1 MKLNCFIHTWL
12 FINRSTD
19 ITTLNTP
26 IQMKRVPSPHA
37 EGLGA
42 LYVHSGKARKK
53 TRIRKEKGKDTEVFC
68 LEPTT
73 FFSGP
78 TTFYSGPTTFS
89 RDPRLF
95 THDPRLLA
103 SPLQNT

>member
-26 IQMKRVPSPHA
+26 IQMKRVPLPHA
-37 EGLGA
+37 EGLGS
-42 LYVHSGKARKK
+42 LYDYVHSGKARKK
-53 TRIRKEKGKDTEVFC
+53 TRIRKEKGKDTEAVFAWNPR
-68 LEPTT
+68 L
-73 FFSGP
+73 FSRDP
-78 TTFYSGPTTFS
+78 RLFI

-95 THDPRLLA
+95 THDC
-103 SPLQNT
+103 